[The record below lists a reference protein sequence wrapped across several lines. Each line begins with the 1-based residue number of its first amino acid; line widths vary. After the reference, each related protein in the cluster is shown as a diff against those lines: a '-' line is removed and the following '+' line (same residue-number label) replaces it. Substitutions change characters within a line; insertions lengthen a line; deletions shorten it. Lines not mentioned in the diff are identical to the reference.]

1 MTPYFEVRNLRK
13 TWPGTRIDFSC
24 SVEKGKMLGITGRSG
39 SGKSTVL
46 RIIAGLLEADC
57 EDNRKTGTAAPC
69 EPLVLR
75 LDGCDISRLVPAKR
89 NVGMVFQSAALF
101 PHMRV
106 DDNVGYGLRC
116 AGMSKKQSR
125 MQAADFLKD
134 FGLDGFAARYPES
147 LSGGEAQRV
156 SLART
161 LIVRPSLVLF
171 DEPFSSLDAP
181 LRKKLAVDI
190 RALQK
195 KIGFT
200 GILVTHDI
208 NEAKAM
214 CDIIT
219 VLKDGVQI
227 WTGRAEGFNEG
238 LL

>member
-1 MTPYFEVRNLRK
+1 
-13 TWPGTRIDFSC
+13 
-24 SVEKGKMLGITGRSG
+24 
-39 SGKSTVL
+39 
-46 RIIAGLLEADC
+46 
-57 EDNRKTGTAAPC
+57 
-69 EPLVLR
+69 
-75 LDGCDISRLVPAKR
+75 
-89 NVGMVFQSAALF
+89 
-101 PHMRV
+101 
-106 DDNVGYGLRC
+106 
-116 AGMSKKQSR
+116 

-134 FGLDGFAARYPES
+134 FGLEGFAARYPES

-200 GILVTHDI
+200 GILVTHDT

-219 VLKDGVQI
+219 VLKNGVQI
-227 WTGRAEGFNEG
+227 WTGRAEDFNEG

>member
-1 MTPYFEVRNLRK
+1 MTPYFEARNLRK

-106 DDNVGYGLRC
+106 DDNVAYGLRC
-116 AGMSKKQSR
+116 AGMSKKQSH

-134 FGLDGFAARYPES
+134 FGLEGFAARYPES

-161 LIVRPSLVLF
+161 LIVRPPLYSLTSRFRRWMRRFAKNLLWIYAPCKKKSVLRA
-171 DEPFSSLDAP
+171 FSLP
-181 LRKKLAVDI
+181 TI
-190 RALQK
+190 
-195 KIGFT
+195 
-200 GILVTHDI
+200 
-208 NEAKAM
+208 
-214 CDIIT
+214 
-219 VLKDGVQI
+219 
-227 WTGRAEGFNEG
+227 
-238 LL
+238 

>member
-1 MTPYFEVRNLRK
+1 MTPYFEARNLRK
-13 TWPGTRIDFSC
+13 SWPGTRIHFSC
-24 SVEKGKMLGITGRSG
+24 SIEKGAMLGIAGRSG

-57 EDNRKTGTAAPC
+57 EDKQKAGSDAPC
-69 EPLVLR
+69 KPLVLR
-75 LDGCDISRLVPAKR
+75 LDGRDISTLVPAKR

-106 DDNVGYGLRC
+106 DDNVAYGLRC

-125 MQAADFLKD
+125 TQAADFLKD
-134 FGLDGFAARYPES
+134 FGLEGFAARYPES

-161 LIVRPSLVLF
+161 LIVQPSLVLF

-181 LRKKLAVDI
+181 LRKKLAADI

-219 VLKDGVQI
+219 VLKDGTQI
-227 WTGRAEGFNEG
+227 WTGNSHDFNEG
-238 LL
+238 LI

>member
-1 MTPYFEVRNLRK
+1 MTPHFEACNIRK
-13 TWPGTRIDFSC
+13 SWPGIRIDFSC
-24 SVEKGKMLGITGRSG
+24 SVEKGKMLGIAGRSG

-46 RIIAGLLEADC
+46 RIIAGLLEPDC
-57 EDNRKTGTAAPC
+57 DDKQKTDTAAPC

-75 LDGCDISRLVPAKR
+75 LDGRDINSLVPAKR

-116 AGMSKKQSR
+116 AGISKKQSR
-125 MQAADFLKD
+125 LQAAEFLKN
-134 FGLDGFAARYPES
+134 FGLEGFATRYPES

-161 LIVRPSLVLF
+161 LIVRPSLILF

-181 LRKKLAVDI
+181 LRKKLAADI

-200 GILVTHDI
+200 GIVVTHDI
-208 NEAKAM
+208 NEAKAI
-214 CDIIT
+214 CDTIT
-219 VLKDGVQI
+219 VLKKGVQT
-227 WTGRAEGFNEG
+227 WTGSPADFNES
-238 LL
+238 LI